1 MSLKLP
7 NDRLSDIEES
17 LRELE
22 QLAITAGAQVADRI
36 IQEKDKPHPRTF
48 IGPGKAQ
55 EIQNVANSLGI
66 NLVLFDHD
74 LSPSQQHNLEDIIS
88 CKILDRTALIL
99 DIFAQR
105 AHSRE
110 GALQVELAQGV
121 YLLPRL
127 KGRGIALSRLG
138 GGIGTRGP
146 GETKLEVD
154 RRRIQQRISH
164 LRKDLEH
171 IRKSRLT
178 QRKKRKKTGVFT
190 VSMVGYTN
198 AGKSTLLNTLT
209 HADVFVENKL
219 FATLDP
225 TTRRLVLPNKQ
236 TVVISDIVG
245 FIKNLPHQLI
255 AAFRSTLDSIR
266 EADLLLHI
274 VDVSHP
280 NFREQM
286 KAVEEV
292 MSEIGVAEKNRV
304 NLFNKVDRVS
314 EIEIARLKR
323 EFPKG
328 IFVSALK
335 GENIEDL
342 INEIKDR
349 ASKGLIRVH
358 LYIPVDKRRLLERIY
373 ANGAV
378 VQEREFSHGVSLVV
392 DLPRY
397 MLSEVEELQ
406 KAK

>member
-22 QLAITAGAQVADRI
+22 QLAITAGAEVVDKI
-36 IQEKDKPHPRTF
+36 IQERDKPHPRTF

-55 EIQNVANSLGI
+55 EIQNVANNLGV

-74 LSPSQQHNLEDIIS
+74 LSPSQQRNLEDIIS

-127 KGRGIALSRLG
+127 KGRGIELSRLG

-171 IRKSRLT
+171 ILKSRLT

-198 AGKSTLLNTLT
+198 AGKSSLLNTLT

-358 LYIPVDKRRLLERIY
+358 LYIPVDKKRLLERIY

>member
-1 MSLKLP
+1 MKLP

-22 QLAITAGAQVADRI
+22 QLAITAGAEVVDKI
-36 IQEKDKPHPRTF
+36 IQERDKPHPRTF

-55 EIQNVANSLGI
+55 EIQNVANNLGV

-74 LSPSQQHNLEDIIS
+74 LSPSQQRNLEDIIS

-127 KGRGIALSRLG
+127 KGRGIELSRLG

-178 QRKKRKKTGVFT
+178 QGKKRKKTGVFT

-198 AGKSTLLNTLT
+198 AGKSSLLNTLT

-255 AAFRSTLDSIR
+255 AAFGSTLDSIR

-378 VQEREFSHGVSLVV
+378 VQEREFSHGISLVV

>member
-1 MSLKLP
+1 MALKLP
-7 NDRLSDIEES
+7 GDSISDIEES

-22 QLAITAGAQVADRI
+22 QLAITAGAEVAEKI
-36 IQEKDKPHPRTF
+36 IQERDKPHSRTF

-55 EIQNVANSLGI
+55 EIQNMAKSFGVDLI
-66 NLVLFDHD
+66 FFDHD
-74 LSPSQQHNLEDIIS
+74 LSPSQQRNLEDIID
-88 CKILDRTALIL
+88 CKILDRSALIL

-105 AHSRE
+105 AHSKE
-110 GALQVELAQGV
+110 GALQVELAQGI
-121 YLLPRL
+121 YRLPRL
-127 KGRGIALSRLG
+127 KGRGIELSRLG

-178 QRKKRKKTGVFT
+178 QRKKRKKTGIFT
-190 VSMVGYTN
+190 ISMVGYTN

-209 HADVFVENKL
+209 NADVFVEDKL

-225 TTRRLVLPNKQ
+225 TTRRLVLPNRQ

-274 VDVSHP
+274 IDVSHS
-280 NFREQM
+280 NFREQI

-304 NLFNKVDRVS
+304 NVFNKIDRMS

-328 IFVSALK
+328 IFISALK
-335 GENIEDL
+335 GDSIGDL

-349 ASKGLIRVH
+349 VSKGLVRLH
-358 LYIPVDKRRLLERIY
+358 LYIPADKRRLLERIY
-373 ANGAV
+373 THGAV
-378 VQEREFSHGVSLVV
+378 VQERKFSHGVSLVV
-392 DLPRY
+392 NLPRY

>member
-1 MSLKLP
+1 MALKLP

-22 QLAITAGAQVADRI
+22 QLAITAGAEVVDKI
-36 IQEKDKPHPRTF
+36 IQERDKPHPRTF

-55 EIQNVANSLGI
+55 EIQNVANNLGV
-66 NLVLFDHD
+66 NLVPFNHD
-74 LSPSQQHNLEDIIS
+74 LSPSQQRNLEDIIS

-127 KGRGIALSRLG
+127 KGRGIELSRLG

-255 AAFRSTLDSIR
+255 AAFGSTLDSIR